1 MASRM
6 MRGVQIVLYDIVTP
20 TAPESNKSPQEKEI
34 AMRVTWWAVALACL
48 AGCGS
53 GMGPHQPQVTPVTNG
68 DPAPRTQPS
77 MVYVTDFDLEFPQGS
92 PSQDT
97 ASMRQGPLARLRERL
112 QGGDPV
118 TKAHAAV
125 GMMAASIT
133 EALNEDGVPAQRLS
147 AGAPQPTSGWLVRG
161 VVTELDEGHQ
171 LRRAMVGFG
180 TGASELQLWVGVTDL
195 ARNLD
200 APFYTL
206 EARDGSGKMPGAIV
220 KLNPYVA
227 AAKFVMA
234 RHATERDVKSTA
246 SAIAKAIASEV
257 KQLQQ

>member
-68 DPAPRTQPS
+68 DPAP
-77 MVYVTDFDLEFPQGS
+77 
-92 PSQDT
+92 
-97 ASMRQGPLARLRERL
+97 
-112 QGGDPV
+112 
-118 TKAHAAV
+118 KAHAAV

-161 VVTELDEGHQ
+161 VVTELDEGNQ

-180 TGASELQLWVGVTDL
+180 TGASELLSATAWKCIKT
-195 ARNLD
+195 
-200 APFYTL
+200 
-206 EARDGSGKMPGAIV
+206 GKM
-220 KLNPYVA
+220 K
-227 AAKFVMA
+227 M
-234 RHATERDVKSTA
+234 
-246 SAIAKAIASEV
+246 
-257 KQLQQ
+257 

>member
-1 MASRM
+1 
-6 MRGVQIVLYDIVTP
+6 MR
-20 TAPESNKSPQEKEI
+20 I
-34 AMRVTWWAVALACL
+34 AWWAVGLAFL

-53 GMGPHQPQVTPVTNG
+53 GIGPHQPKITPVTSV
-68 DPAPRTQPS
+68 DPAPKTRPN

-92 PSQDT
+92 QSQDT
-97 ASMRQGPLARLRERL
+97 SLRQGPLARLRERL

-133 EALNEDGVPAQRLS
+133 DDLNGDGVPAQRLYP
-147 AGAPQPTSGWLVRG
+147 GDPKPTSGWLVRG
-161 VVTELDEGHQ
+161 VVTELDQGNQ

-180 TGASELQLWVGVTDL
+180 AGESELQLWVGVTDL
-195 ARNLD
+195 ARNPD

-206 EARDGSGKMPGAIV
+206 DASDGSGKMPGAIV

-227 AAKFVMA
+227 AAKFVMS
-234 RHATERDVKSTA
+234 RHASERDVKSTA
-246 SAIAKAIASEV
+246 SAIAKSIAGEV
-257 KQLQQ
+257 KKLQP

>member
-1 MASRM
+1 
-6 MRGVQIVLYDIVTP
+6 
-20 TAPESNKSPQEKEI
+20 
-34 AMRVTWWAVALACL
+34 MRVIWWAVALACL

-53 GMGPHQPQVTPVTNG
+53 GIGPHQPKVTPVTSV
-68 DPAPRTQPS
+68 DPAPRTRPS

-92 PSQDT
+92 QSQDT
-97 ASMRQGPLARLRERL
+97 SSMRQGPLARLRERL

-133 EALNEDGVPAQRLS
+133 DDLNEDGVPAQRLS
-147 AGAPQPTSGWLVRG
+147 AGDPKPTSGWLVRG
-161 VVTELDEGHQ
+161 VVTELDQGNQ
-171 LRRAMVGFG
+171 LRRAMVGL
-180 TGASELQLWVGVTDL
+180 GAGESELQLWVGVTDL
-195 ARNLD
+195 ARNPD

-206 EARDGSGKMPGAIV
+206 DASDGSGKMPGAIV

-227 AAKFVMA
+227 AAKFVMS

-246 SAIAKAIASEV
+246 SAIAKSIASEV
-257 KQLQQ
+257 KKLQQ

>member
-1 MASRM
+1 
-6 MRGVQIVLYDIVTP
+6 MRL
-20 TAPESNKSPQEKEI
+20 A
-34 AMRVTWWAVALACL
+34 WWAVGLAFL

-53 GMGPHQPQVTPVTNG
+53 GIGPHQPKITPVTSV
-68 DPAPRTQPS
+68 DPAPKTRPN

-92 PSQDT
+92 QSQDT
-97 ASMRQGPLARLRERL
+97 SLLRQGPLARLRERL

-133 EALNEDGVPAQRLS
+133 DDLNGDGVPAQRLYP
-147 AGAPQPTSGWLVRG
+147 GDPKPTSGWLVRG
-161 VVTELDEGHQ
+161 VVTELDQGNQ

-180 TGASELQLWVGVTDL
+180 AGESELQLWVGVTDL
-195 ARNLD
+195 ARNPD

-206 EARDGSGKMPGAIV
+206 DASDGSGKMPGAIV

-227 AAKFVMA
+227 AAKFVMS
-234 RHATERDVKSTA
+234 RHASERDVKSTA
-246 SAIAKAIASEV
+246 SAIAKSIAGEV
-257 KQLQQ
+257 KKLQP